1 MRITVKTRVEYFF
14 FIAIVFLT
22 AGCTN
27 SNPAIE
33 LLQKTLSPTK
43 GGVSEWTETLRDLS
57 QAPTITGECDPRA
70 TGIDYSLDG
79 GTSWTSTGTLAG
91 ADADCTDHTFSF
103 TFPAA
108 QLGFQ
113 ERQSDRR
120 TLLIRQQMGGSNTTA
135 AIVTMKYI
143 APLGPRPDHLRLVLG
158 KLKPAS
164 GLPFDIK
171 IRAYARG
178 AAR

>member
-1 MRITVKTRVEYFF
+1 MKTRWFRIF
-14 FIAIVFLT
+14 LIAGAALFA

-33 LLQKTLSPTK
+33 LLQKTMSPTK
-43 GGVSEWTETLRDLS
+43 GGVSEWTETIRDLTLPVTVS
-57 QAPTITGECDPRA
+57 GECDARA
-70 TGIDYSLDG
+70 TGIDYSLDDG
-79 GTSWTSTGTLAG
+79 ATWTSASTLPA
-91 ADADCTDHTFSF
+91 ADTNCADHSFSF
-103 TFPAA
+103 QVP
-108 QLGFQ
+108 
-113 ERQSDRR
+113 QSLLSFTETTSGRR
-120 TLLIRQQMGGSNTTA
+120 SLQIRQQMGGSNTTA
-135 AIVTMKYI
+135 AFVMIKYI
-143 APLGPRPDHLRLVLG
+143 APLGPRPDGLRLVLG